1 MAMMT
6 RRERQVTDPEKI
18 LEILQRSKVVHLGL
32 CDGNQPYVVPMNYG
46 YEMQEGRLTLYLHG
60 APQGRKYD
68 VMARQP
74 RVSFTMECDL
84 QPFTGKVACMYGL
97 SYSCLMGEGTASFVE
112 DPAEKCRALS
122 LIMKAQ
128 TGKISLLMKSW
139 HRWYALYA
147 LMWKATRRS
156 TGRYPS
162 GKGPPKG
169 SRGRPES
176 PWSPPQRR
184 NPLRY
189 GEG

>member
-122 LIMKAQ
+122 LIMKTQ
-128 TGKISLLMKSW
+128 TGEDFSFDEKLTSVVRIVRIDVESYTAK
-139 HRWYALYA
+139 HRPL
-147 LMWKATRRS
+147 
-156 TGRYPS
+156 
-162 GKGPPKG
+162 
-169 SRGRPES
+169 
-176 PWSPPQRR
+176 PQR
-184 NPLRY
+184 
-189 GEG
+189 

>member
-46 YEMQEGRLTLYLHG
+46 YEMEEGRLTLYLHG

-68 VMARQP
+68 VMARQL

-128 TGKISLLMKSW
+128 TGEDFSFDEKLASVVRIVRIDVESYTAK
-139 HRWYALYA
+139 HRPL
-147 LMWKATRRS
+147 
-156 TGRYPS
+156 
-162 GKGPPKG
+162 
-169 SRGRPES
+169 
-176 PWSPPQRR
+176 PQR
-184 NPLRY
+184 
-189 GEG
+189 

>member
-18 LEILQRSKVVHLGL
+18 LEILQRSKVIHLGL

-97 SYSCLMGEGTASFVE
+97 SYSCLMGRAP
-112 DPAEKCRALS
+112 PALWR
-122 LIMKAQ
+122 
-128 TGKISLLMKSW
+128 
-139 HRWYALYA
+139 
-147 LMWKATRRS
+147 TRRRS
-156 TGRYPS
+156 AGHCP
-162 GKGPPKG
+162 
-169 SRGRPES
+169 
-176 PWSPPQRR
+176 
-184 NPLRY
+184 
-189 GEG
+189 